1 VVIRAASSGQAEW
14 EIELNRAAQARST
27 PTFIQSRPSSDLTG
41 AIGPWN
47 TPVRNISRDIA
58 ATAVV
63 LFFRLPAVGSSA
75 MQAPAPTSWIMFTI
89 FGPRDCT
96 RNAAGIWLV
105 M

>member
-1 VVIRAASSGQAEW
+1 
-14 EIELNRAAQARST
+14 
-27 PTFIQSRPSSDLTG
+27 
-41 AIGPWN
+41 
-47 TPVRNISRDIA
+47 
-58 ATAVV
+58 